1 VHVGDSSAIIHMVR
15 RSPAASSLRWV
26 ARYQVATEAFWRR
39 SKERYSMLRYEV
51 FILALLR

>member
-26 ARYQVATEAFWRR
+26 TRNLATETFWRR